1 MFARTRKHV
10 ASSQQYWQVGTSV
23 AWADK
28 DKAGGRNSSNSDY
41 ALFGAPGCFTWRGNL
56 YGRQPGGLRRKSAM
70 LFLWFFDHHLAG
82 SIRESQAALGES
94 NFLR

>member
-1 MFARTRKHV
+1 MFARISKLFP
-10 ASSQQYWQVGTSV
+10 SYQQYWQVGTSV

-28 DKAGGRNSSNSDY
+28 DKTGGRNSSNSDY

-70 LFLWFFDHHLAG
+70 F
-82 SIRESQAALGES
+82 
-94 NFLR
+94 